1 MNTVLNESLAGTPKD
16 GLKGLAGPA
25 LEALGQTQVA
35 PAPTSRAARPEPVPC
50 FHCGEPCYDPSLTKE
65 DKAFCCRGCL
75 FVHDLL
81 AESGLGQFYDLN
93 RHPGVRIRQQAR
105 RQQWA
110 YLDDPALQQRLLD
123 FTDGKVSRVTF
134 QIPAI
139 HCVACVWLLENLFR
153 LHPGVGRSQVNF
165 PRREAA
171 ITFAPEKIKLSELV
185 GLLVSIGYEPVL
197 TLGELEKR
205 QGDPA
210 RKRQWLQVGIAG
222 FAFGNIMLLSL
233 PLYLGLDSLSGPLF
247 RIIFGYLS
255 LALAAPVVFYS
266 ASDYWRSARLSL
278 RQRMLTLDV
287 PIALGLAALYA
298 QSAYEIVLGRG
309 PGYLD
314 SLAGLVFFLLCGR
327 VFQQK
332 THERMAFDRD
342 FKCFF
347 PLSATRK
354 TAAGEE
360 SISISNL
367 QVGDRLLLRNGEL
380 IPADARLVSGP
391 ACIDYSF
398 VTGEAEPVTKA
409 AGDYLYAGGRQIGGV
424 IEVETVKAV
433 SQSHL
438 TSLWNHEAFQKERDE
453 QPEHADQPLQP
464 AVHADRHR
472 GGRRGGAVLA
482 GIRGCGAGG
491 EGVHLGADRGVSV
504 RAGAGGAVHAG
515 HGATGAGADTGLPEE
530 RPGDRAHG
538 AGGGDRVRQD
548 RHADGG
554 VGGRSDVPGE

>member
-1 MNTVLNESLAGTPKD
+1 MAGGAGRSEHGVSRRVATSSVSTVSDPSLTGATGHS
-16 GLKGLAGPA
+16 LKGLG
-25 LEALGQTQVA
+25 LEAPGQPENGGSGA
-35 PAPTSRAARPEPVPC
+35 SRIDHSEAAAC

-65 DKAFCCRGCL
+65 GKAFCCRGCL

-105 RQQWA
+105 REQWA
-110 YLDDPALQQRLLD
+110 YLDDPALQERLLD

-165 PRREAA
+165 PRREAV
-171 ITFAPEKIKLSELV
+171 ITFAPQKIALSELV
-185 GLLVSIGYEPVL
+185 GLLASIGYEPVL

-233 PLYLGLDSLSGPLF
+233 PVYLGLDSLSGPLF
-247 RIIFGYLS
+247 RVVFGYLS

-266 ASDYWRSARLSL
+266 AADYWRSARLSL
-278 RQRMLTLDV
+278 TQHMLTLDV
-287 PIALGLAALYA
+287 PIAIGLAALYA

-309 PGYLD
+309 AGYLD

-332 THERMAFDRD
+332 THDRMAFDRD

-347 PLSATRK
+347 PLSVTRK

-360 SISISNL
+360 SIPISNL

-380 IPADARLVSGP
+380 VPADARLVGGP

-398 VTGEAEPVTKA
+398 VTGEAEPVGKA
-409 AGDYLYAGGRQIGGV
+409 AGDYLYAGGRQMGGV

-438 TSLWNHEAFQKERDE
+438 ISLWNHEAFQKDRESDLNTLTNRFGRWFTMVVI
-453 QPEHADQPLQP
+453 
-464 AVHADRHR
+464 AV
-472 GGRRGGAVLA
+472 AV
-482 GIRGCGAGG
+482 GAGVFWLVSG
-491 EGVHLGADRGVSV
+491 DAGRGREGVHLGADRGVPV
-504 RAGAGGAVHAG
+504 RVGAGGAVRAG
-515 HGATGAGADTGLPEE
+515 HGATGAGADRGVSEE
-530 RPGDRAHG
+530 RTGAGAHG
-538 AGGGDRVRQD
+538 AGGGDRVR
-548 RHADGG
+548 
-554 VGGRSDVPGE
+554 